1 MADAGDVSDS
11 GVVDVDVDGNGDGDV
26 KVGRISFRKR
36 TMSMSRELSAA
47 ALFSWSIPIF
57 PDRDGSTLGVNLI
70 KGIERF

>member
-1 MADAGDVSDS
+1 
-11 GVVDVDVDGNGDGDV
+11 
-26 KVGRISFRKR
+26 
-36 TMSMSRELSAA
+36 LSAA